1 MWKASGKT
9 IDMEPNRRKKK
20 KAMVVTPVAEPKKV
34 TITSAGIVNGVFQ
47 VLLSDGSILEG
58 VDEIATKKVGYGSSL
73 YVNIFCK
80 VDSAPATP
88 STPIS
93 QEFTKK

>member
-1 MWKASGKT
+1 MKKKSTA
-9 IDMEPNRRKKK
+9 KK
-20 KAMVVTPVAEPKKV
+20 KATVVTPVAEPKKV
-34 TITSAGIVNGVFQ
+34 TIASAGIVNGVFQ
-47 VLLSDGSILEG
+47 VLLSDGSTLEG

-88 STPIS
+88 ATPIS
-93 QEFTKK
+93 QEFSEKK